1 MEQQRKQDTNIGSG
15 DGKAPILASEKPS
28 TAAKLKPSRPRTS
41 IEQGSTKPVSLTE
54 TLSLLQTSCFD
65 LQSMGCEVS
74 ILARGKRLYLLVSVP
89 SDTGTLEIKDGH
101 IAINGKP
108 VSDL

>member
-1 MEQQRKQDTNIGSG
+1 
-15 DGKAPILASEKPS
+15 
-28 TAAKLKPSRPRTS
+28 
-41 IEQGSTKPVSLTE
+41 
-54 TLSLLQTSCFD
+54 LQTSCFD

-74 ILARGKRLYLLVSVP
+74 ILARGKRLYLRVSVP